1 MKKYAFYNQTI
12 GQQIEFQRTLAE
24 AGFTPKDIE
33 RLIKEP
39 GLAKTMLD
47 SIRPKPNNFPQFDH
61 LFKNRSEQ
69 VAERLRLDKDLPK
82 AFRTS
87 ALLYDTIDTTS
98 NHYQMAED
106 CEFLLVSLGGYKK
119 TQKSIRELTKLK
131 NGIWLS
137 SQFQEDTNKFCL
149 HETAADYFYAK
160 PGFYWVR
167 INLMAN
173 WEPKDGRSIDQVWDK
188 SIGTKLNA
196 GSLGNSA
203 LVLQDQQLCKMQNG
217 IDFPYFD
224 HADQQ
229 LKVSGAV
236 SGAGFSR
243 TPFSFWH
250 NDYREVHFYSHDS
263 DIVSKRYSA
272 PALVE

>member
-1 MKKYAFYNQTI
+1 MKKYTFYDQTI

-24 AGFTPKDIE
+24 AGFTPKEAE
-33 RLIKEP
+33 RIIKEP

-47 SIRPKPNNFPQFDH
+47 SIRAVKTNHFPEFDRF
-61 LFKNRSEQ
+61 FKNRSEQ
-69 VAERLRLDKDLPK
+69 VAERRRLDKDLPK
-82 AFRTS
+82 ALRISDSLF
-87 ALLYDTIDTTS
+87 DTIDTTS

-106 CEFLLVSLGGYKK
+106 CEFLLVSLGGFEK
-119 TQKSIRELTKLK
+119 TQKSILELTKLK

-137 SQFQEDTNKFCL
+137 SQFQEDENKFCL

-173 WEPKDGRSIDQVWDK
+173 WDPKNDHDRSVDQVWDE

-196 GSLGNSA
+196 GSLGNPA
-203 LVLQDQQLCKMQNG
+203 LDLQDRKLRQMQNG

-229 LKVSGAV
+229 LSGCG
-236 SGAGFSR
+236 SSR
-243 TPFSFWH
+243 VPYSRWSV
-250 NDYREVHFYSHDS
+250 DRCEVRFYSHGS
-263 DIVSKRYSA
+263 GYVLGRASA